1 MTFEE
6 AVKESIKRYYDPN
19 TDETELETNKL
30 TPNKYD
36 RLYFDNFEEERLG
49 TAKTTKGKK

>member
-6 AVKESIKRYYDPN
+6 AIKESIRKYYDPK
-19 TDETELETNKL
+19 TDETEFETNKL

-36 RLYFDNFEEERLG
+36 RKYFDDFEEERLG
-49 TAKTTKGKK
+49 SEASKKRK

>member
-1 MTFEE
+1 MTFED
-6 AVKESIKRYYDPN
+6 AIKESIKRYYDPN

-49 TAKTTKGKK
+49 TAKTKKSK